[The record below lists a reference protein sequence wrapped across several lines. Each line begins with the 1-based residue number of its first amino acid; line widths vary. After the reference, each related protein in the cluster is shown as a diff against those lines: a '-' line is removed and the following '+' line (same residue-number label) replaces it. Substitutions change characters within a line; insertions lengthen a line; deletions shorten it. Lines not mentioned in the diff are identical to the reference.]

1 VPVRSESN
9 NGAVRTR
16 CTVGALGMTEHVK
29 LRVVRGKT
37 EVGVPRL
44 SARSFRNAF
53 G

>member
-9 NGAVRTR
+9 NGAVRMCCTGR
-16 CTVGALGMTEHVK
+16 CIGMTEHVK